1 MKNIF
6 IGARQPYRNCC
17 VHTRCTAMLI
27 HFLFQAFAQ
36 ICKKKSHLKMIVKN
50 CIKKKTKQNCQIGTC
65 FISDRR
71 PIHGRPLIQVIGLC
85 ECSHA
90 FFLSMFLLMLPFPHD
105 AQGEMSAKIVFRS
118 MLLREPLQ
126 EPFKNCVKC
135 GNWKVISR
143 SEFKLQPS
151 KLQVGQLF
159 LSLRKMTAQGN
170 CRTSFVGGLLMVY
183 SCELYWLV

>member
-1 MKNIF
+1 M
-6 IGARQPYRNCC
+6 
-17 VHTRCTAMLI
+17 
-27 HFLFQAFAQ
+27 
-36 ICKKKSHLKMIVKN
+36 
-50 CIKKKTKQNCQIGTC
+50 
-65 FISDRR
+65 
-71 PIHGRPLIQVIGLC
+71 IGLC

-183 SCELYWLV
+183 SCELYWLVWEAANKLKVFQARTRGPPNGMFCFVTLSYVSNLCWISSAVLTRLDWSYFWCVS